1 MSARA
6 LSIGALGAALAALIA
21 FNLFRSHERGS
32 TDAELP
38 PPSRAN
44 DVEGPDDGPA
54 AQRAVEEIRG
64 SRTPDQ
70 RADAVAAD
78 GRNASAEQPA
88 AIPPNP
94 LPHGS
99 ISQALKA
106 VDKEFMIS
114 EGLLE
119 TERAFAAERVDPA
132 WSTAAEA
139 AVLGRIAEIPGVA
152 YVSLNIECRTTLCL
166 LQFVEPATPAPNS
179 GIVEV
184 VNLVKPEGL
193 KGLWMIAV
201 RDRTGVPVAMA
212 YLQRV
217 ETTEAPADASDPSA
231 R

>member
-6 LSIGALGAALAALIA
+6 LWIVGLGAALAALIA
-21 FNLFRSHERGS
+21 FNVFRSHERGS
-32 TDAELP
+32 SDAELP
-38 PPSRAN
+38 RPSSAN
-44 DVEGPDDGPA
+44 EPEGPDDGRA
-54 AQRAVEEIRG
+54 AQRAAEEIRG
-64 SRTPDQ
+64 SQSPDQ
-70 RADAVAAD
+70 RADAVGAD
-78 GRNASAEQPA
+78 GRDASAERPA

-139 AVLGRIAEIPGVA
+139 GVLGRIAGIPGVA
-152 YVSLNIECRTTLCL
+152 YVSLNVECRTTLCL
-166 LQFVEPATPAPNS
+166 LQFVESATPAPNS

-184 VNLVKPEGL
+184 VNLVKPDGL

-212 YLQRV
+212 YLQRG
-217 ETTEAPADASDPSA
+217 ETAAAPASVP
-231 R
+231 

>member
-21 FNLFRSHERGS
+21 FNLFRSHGS

-38 PPSRAN
+38 PPSSAN
-44 DVEGPDDGPA
+44 EAEGPDDGPA

-94 LPHGS
+94 LPHAS

-139 AVLGRIAEIPGVA
+139 AVLGRIAEIPA
-152 YVSLNIECRTTLCL
+152 SRT
-166 LQFVEPATPAPNS
+166 
-179 GIVEV
+179 
-184 VNLVKPEGL
+184 
-193 KGLWMIAV
+193 
-201 RDRTGVPVAMA
+201 
-212 YLQRV
+212 
-217 ETTEAPADASDPSA
+217 SA
-231 R
+231 